1 VEVVDLE
8 NWEENFEIVG
18 VTAEALTRGQPEV
31 LLSFDF
37 LDKKN
42 QKKFSRKIRSEVRWS
57 HGKFCGNPE
66 GKLYKHDS
74 WSYSDLPWAMSV

>member
-1 VEVVDLE
+1 
-8 NWEENFEIVG
+8 
-18 VTAEALTRGQPEV
+18 
-31 LLSFDF
+31 LSFDF